1 MADDQKRLQ
10 SLSDDLQKFQ
20 DGTLSPSSCPPPN
33 THLSDLQTTIDARQR
48 LESQQQEN
56 RSVKKEFEAL
66 SDDSKVFK
74 MVGPVLLKQDRS
86 EALGAVNGR
95 LEFIAKSI
103 KDTEDRIKELQGTSE
118 MKRSELMQLQQK
130 MQSAAQGQVAG

>member
-1 MADDQKRLQ
+1 
-10 SLSDDLQKFQ
+10 
-20 DGTLSPSSCPPPN
+20 
-33 THLSDLQTTIDARQR
+33 
-48 LESQQQEN
+48 
-56 RSVKKEFEAL
+56 VKKEFDSL

-74 MVGPVLLKQDRS
+74 MVGPVLLKQEKS

-103 KDTEDRIKELQGTSE
+103 KDTEDRIKELQGSSE
-118 MKRSELMQLQQK
+118 VKRSELMQLQQK

>member
-1 MADDQKRLQ
+1 M
-10 SLSDDLQKFQ
+10 
-20 DGTLSPSSCPPPN
+20 
-33 THLSDLQTTIDARQR
+33 
-48 LESQQQEN
+48 
-56 RSVKKEFEAL
+56 KKEFEAL